1 MAEAARSRRNAIKK
15 PVNSEDM
22 IQQRFIEYSQ
32 RFAWDNKVHIWLSG
46 SFLKGSYTKYS
57 DVDLAVKTD
66 DAALVKKYIYGFV
79 CAPVYIGRT
88 ERPNGILIVIYGGG
102 LSLDLEIVD
111 RVKCIAEDPDSGY
124 FHLQDIK
131 SCDYIRN
138 ERIFEKL
145 VLNDRDSYRIS
156 RLFHRSLIKLLS
168 GKVDLA
174 CSILN
179 EIEDFFEMEHT
190 EIKDKCIYK
199 HRIIE
204 LLKDFKEHYFIEDSY
219 CNELCRL
226 INEL

>member
-1 MAEAARSRRNAIKK
+1 M
-15 PVNSEDM
+15 
-22 IQQRFIEYSQ
+22 
-32 RFAWDNKVHIWLSG
+32 
-46 SFLKGSYTKYS
+46 
-57 DVDLAVKTD
+57 
-66 DAALVKKYIYGFV
+66 FV

-174 CSILN
+174 YSILN

-190 EIKDKCIYK
+190 EIKDKKEFKC
-199 HRIIE
+199 RIVE
-204 LLKDFKEHYFIEDSY
+204 LLKSFKEHYFIEDSY
-219 CNELCRL
+219 CNELYRL
-226 INEL
+226 LNEL

>member
-1 MAEAARSRRNAIKK
+1 
-15 PVNSEDM
+15 M
-22 IQQRFIEYSQ
+22 IQQRFIEYSK
-32 RFAWDNKVHIWLSG
+32 RFAQDNKVDIWLSG
-46 SFLKGSYTKYS
+46 SFLKGSFTEYS

-66 DAALVKKYIYGFV
+66 DAALVKKYIYGFE
-79 CAPVYIGRT
+79 CDPVYIGRT

-111 RVKCIAEDPDSGY
+111 SVKCITEDPHSGY
-124 FHLQDIK
+124 FHFQDIK
-131 SCDYIRN
+131 ACDYVRN
-138 ERIFEKL
+138 EKIFENL
-145 VLNDRDSYRIS
+145 VLKDSDSYRIS

-168 GKVDLA
+168 GKSDLA

-190 EIKDKCIYK
+190 EIKDKCVFK

-219 CNELCRL
+219 CKELYRL

>member
-1 MAEAARSRRNAIKK
+1 M
-15 PVNSEDM
+15 
-22 IQQRFIEYSQ
+22 
-32 RFAWDNKVHIWLSG
+32 
-46 SFLKGSYTKYS
+46 
-57 DVDLAVKTD
+57 KTD

-145 VLNDRDSYRIS
+145 ILNDRDSYRIS

-174 CSILN
+174 YSILN

-190 EIKDKCIYK
+190 EIKDKVEFKC
-199 HRIIE
+199 RIVE
-204 LLKDFKEHYFIEDSY
+204 LLKSFKEHYFIEDSY
-219 CNELCRL
+219 CNELYRL
-226 INEL
+226 LNEL